1 MSRKTPPLV
10 LSLLGLILL
19 NSSPASAE
27 PRCSE
32 KVFTAE
38 GTPGVIHFTGR
49 RNARNAWSAK
59 VRNELG
65 PAYATW
71 DRATKRRMDCAINDR
86 RFVCSAVANPCRSIV
101 DGRM

>member
-1 MSRKTPPLV
+1 MSRTPWLV
-10 LSLLGLILL
+10 LSLLGLHLL
-19 NSSPASAE
+19 SIPSASSE

-32 KVFTAE
+32 KVFTAK
-38 GTPGVIHFTGR
+38 GAPGLIHFTGR
-49 RNARNAWSAK
+49 RNASNAWSAK
-59 VRNELG
+59 VRDELG

-71 DRATKRRMDCAINDR
+71 DRATKRRMDCAVSDR